1 MILPFTTEKVYSSVG
16 KELSD
21 FDLTSGIFLVF
32 NDATET
38 TFMTELYEAYLD
50 YCDTQANLSQLGEPD
65 LSGHRKLR
73 TALLGGLIMAVE
85 YFFRERDVDD
95 ENWCTPDEIWD
106 CIQHINNIMDTVLY
120 IDLSDY

>member
-1 MILPFTTEKVYSSVG
+1 MVTIFTTERNRAING
-16 KELSD
+16 KSLASFNSEGD
-21 FDLTSGIFLVF
+21 YVTF

-38 TFMTELYEAYLD
+38 TFMQELYQAYLE
-50 YCDTQANLSQLGEPD
+50 YCDNESNKIQLGEPD
-65 LSGHRKLR
+65 LSGHRKVRLS
-73 TALLGGLIMAVE
+73 LLAGLIEAVE
-85 YFFRERDVDD
+85 LYFRERDVDD